1 MIKSYFHSLISD
13 LTKIY
18 DQREAENIAKL
29 LFEDLLRID
38 NFESSDI
45 FEQTLLPVY
54 ADAKQRLLQSEP
66 IQYITG
72 RADFYGYVFKVG
84 PAVLIPRPET
94 EELVYSCLQHI
105 KSLSKKKE
113 VPIRILDVGSGS
125 GCIPITIKKEAPI
138 VDVVSVDVSK
148 AALEMAKE
156 NAAVLDADVSFKEI
170 DFCDESNWEALGQY
184 DIVIS
189 NPPYIPVEEKKLM
202 AKNVLEYEP
211 ELALFVEDNSPLIF
225 YRLLAKFSV
234 SDLRSG
240 GMLYVE
246 TNQYNAPEVKDLF
259 EQFDLME
266 VEILQDMMGND
277 RIVKAKKRFP
287 ASQ

>member
-1 MIKSYFHSLISD
+1 
-13 LTKIY
+13 
-18 DQREAENIAKL
+18 
-29 LFEDLLRID
+29 
-38 NFESSDI
+38 
-45 FEQTLLPVY
+45 
-54 ADAKQRLLQSEP
+54 
-66 IQYITG
+66 
-72 RADFYGYVFKVG
+72 
-84 PAVLIPRPET
+84 
-94 EELVYSCLQHI
+94 
-105 KSLSKKKE
+105 
-113 VPIRILDVGSGS
+113 
-125 GCIPITIKKEAPI
+125 
-138 VDVVSVDVSK
+138 
-148 AALEMAKE
+148 
-156 NAAVLDADVSFKEI
+156 
-170 DFCDESNWEALGQY
+170 
-184 DIVIS
+184 
-189 NPPYIPVEEKKLM
+189 M